1 MVFLIYGLAFF
12 ALGLTAFQQRQ
23 DQPSQFSMLNDLQ
36 HLGYF
41 GIIHG
46 ATEWILLILIGHFYP
61 EFEWFIYPSIVF
73 LNALSFI
80 FLLMFGLK
88 SLCHDDHQK
97 ICLYVP
103 AVLGLCWIVIYS
115 WMVFFQ
121 EGDIFI
127 RYANLSAISRYFMG
141 FPASLITFIS
151 LRRLADQTESLKMS
165 KIPVRIRAMALLFL
179 IYGILAGLIVR
190 RVEFFPATI
199 INVQTFYNV
208 FRFPVELARALTAIG
223 IMILFL
229 KILNLFKW
237 ENQHTLQRLTKEQA
251 INRERRII
259 AQQIHDNVIQNI
271 FATGLQLEAVIDDF
285 QGTDKQDRLLRIKDS
300 MNESI
305 AMLRDMIQ
313 LNTFQDVDFDTV
325 IRNLNLLVFKYQNEH
340 TRIKFE
346 HSLVYMP
353 TGSIS
358 KAIATQ
364 LYFIIQE
371 AVCNAVKHASPS
383 EIEIQLRTDFDGI
396 FTTIGNNGKP
406 FDFEKAL
413 SEAPGLGLKSMQF
426 RATEIGGTIEITS
439 AKSWTQVQLFIPWE
453 ASIIEDN

>member
-23 DQPSQFSMLNDLQ
+23 DQPSHFSMLNDLQ

-46 ATEWILLILIGHFYP
+46 ATEWILLILIGDFYP

-80 FLLMFGLK
+80 FLMIFGLK
-88 SLCHDDHQK
+88 SLCNDQHQK
-97 ICLYVP
+97 ICRSTPV
-103 AVLGLCWIVIYS
+103 VLSMGWIAIFV
-115 WMVFFQ
+115 WMVFIQ

-127 RYANLSAISRYFMG
+127 RYANLSAISRYFLG
-141 FPASLITFIS
+141 FPASLITFIA
-151 LRRLADQTESLKMS
+151 LRRLADQTESLKMM
-165 KIPVRIRAMALLFL
+165 KIPVRIRAMAILFL
-179 IYGILAGLIVR
+179 VYGILAGLIVR
-190 RVEFFPATI
+190 RVEIFPATML
-199 INVQTFYNV
+199 NVETFYTV
-208 FRFPVELARALTAIG
+208 FKFPVELARALTAIG

-237 ENQHTLQRLTKEQA
+237 ENQQTIQRLTKAQA
-251 INRERRII
+251 ANRERRLI

-271 FATGLQLEAVIDDF
+271 FATGLQLEALIDEF

-305 AMLRDMIQ
+305 SMLRDMIQ
-313 LNTFQDVDFDTV
+313 LNTFQDVDLETV
-325 IRNLNLLVFKYQNEH
+325 IRKLNLLVVKYQNEN
-340 TRIKFE
+340 TRIYFDCN
-346 HSLVYMP
+346 VDYMP
-353 TGSIS
+353 TGSVS
-358 KAIATQ
+358 KRIATQ

-383 EIEIQLRTDFDGI
+383 DVEIHLQTDFDGI
-396 FTTIGNNGKP
+396 FATIGNNGKS
-406 FDFEKAL
+406 FDTNKAL
-413 SEAPGLGLKSMQF
+413 SETTGLGLKSMQF
-426 RATEIGGTIEITS
+426 RATEVGGTLEITS